1 MSSSVLHNNVLFQI
15 VDRVRNWQSLGLL
28 VALFLL
34 YIIFSLSTPI
44 FFTLSNQLAILQN
57 AAFFGIV
64 AFAMTLVIVS
74 GEIDISVG
82 SMAAL
87 SSSML
92 GVFVVNQGMPFPLA
106 VGLVMVFALLFG
118 AFTGVMRAYF
128 GVPTF
133 ISTLAMYFV
142 LRGLARLLTN
152 NFPLPIPSEQFFY
165 WGSGKIFGIIP
176 VAAIYL
182 AIAAVAVG
190 IIAQRTGFGRSLY
203 AVGGNLKAASLS
215 GIPVR
220 RVKILVMTISACSAA
235 IAGLLQA
242 AQLSSG
248 NSNIAI
254 GLEFD
259 AIAAAIIGGTLLTGG
274 KGTVVGTAMGIVFI
288 AALLNGMVLLGVDPN
303 AQQVVRG
310 AIVLVAVLVNVWRTR
325 RSEL

>member
-1 MSSSVLHNNVLFQI
+1 MTNTGANRFGVGAVYEKI
-15 VDRVRNWQSLGLL
+15 RNWETLGLL
-28 VALFLL
+28 GALSLL
-34 YIIFSLSTPI
+34 YLFFSLSTPI

-57 AAFFGIV
+57 GAFFGIV

-87 SSSML
+87 SSSLL
-92 GVFVVNQGMPFPLA
+92 GVFVLEQGVPFGLA
-106 VGLVMVFALLFG
+106 VVVVLVMAALFG
-118 AFTGVMRAYF
+118 AFKGAMRAYF

-142 LRGLARLLTN
+142 LRGLARLVTD
-152 NFPLPIPSEQFFY
+152 NFPFPIPSEEFFY
-165 WGSGKIFGIIP
+165 WGSGKVFEIIP
-176 VAAIYL
+176 VPAIYL
-182 AIAAVAVG
+182 VCVGVVIG

-203 AVGGNLKAASLS
+203 AVGGNLKAATLS

-220 RVKILVMTISACSAA
+220 RVKVIVMTISASAAA
-235 IAGLLQA
+235 IAGLLQT

-248 NSNIAI
+248 NSTIAL

-274 KGTVVGTAMGIVFI
+274 KGTVTGTAIGIIFI
-288 AALLNGMVLLGVDPN
+288 AALLNGMVLLGVNPY

-310 AIVLVAVLVNVWRTR
+310 AIVLIAVLVNVWRTR
-325 RSEL
+325 RSEM